1 MPIILAAGMTRSG
14 STWLF
19 NTIRLLLGRT
29 GRPLYSCWVDERDEN
44 AERQAYNV
52 LIKIHDPSEE
62 LASKAAAIFT
72 SHRDLRDVAISALHA
87 GFATDSSKMIAIA
100 ASARAAHDFW
110 AARSTLDIRYSDIVA
125 SPTLCVM
132 RVALALLQPIDDR
145 SAAQVAEA
153 VDQLA
158 PVVGP
163 NSSHDRT
170 NLLHAK
176 HRIDGRAGRW
186 IGDLDSET
194 ARAIE
199 LANADWLSRYGFLNM
214 EGLANNIK
222 DLEAR
227 LRRLEWYVSDLR
239 LNHRSYNRFR
249 PSLFKHDQYPP
260 RKLVV
265 PPSYITTE
273 SPSHPPS
280 IAIVTP
286 TYNFGRFIERT
297 IQSVLTQNYPALNY
311 KIQDGG
317 STDNTLSIL
326 RKYQGQ
332 ISWVSE
338 SDNGQAD
345 AINRGFATLD
355 GDLMGWLNSDD
366 MLLPGTLN
374 YVAKYF
380 SENPDVDAV
389 YGHRIY
395 VDMFDNEIG
404 RSILPRHDRQAI
416 KWMDFIPQET
426 LFWRRRVW
434 DELGGLDVGY
444 QFALDWDFI
453 LRAHKAGFKFR
464 RLPRFLACFRVHEE
478 QKTIKQVDVG
488 ARESDKL
495 RIQYLGRP
503 VTHKDIRMATR
514 SYLRRHI
521 MTVRAY
527 KAGLFRY

>member
-1 MPIILAAGMTRSG
+1 MPIILAAGMARSG

-19 NTIRLLLGRT
+19 NVIRILLGRT
-29 GRPLYSCWVDERDEN
+29 GHPLYACWVDERDEN

-62 LASKAAAIFT
+62 LASKASAIFT

-87 GFATDSSKMIAIA
+87 GFAADSSEMIGIA

-110 AARSTLDIRYSDIVA
+110 APRSRVDIRYSDIVA
-125 SPTLCVM
+125 SPTLCVI
-132 RVALALLQPIDDR
+132 RIALALAQPIDDR

-158 PVVGP
+158 PIVEP

-176 HRIDGRAGRW
+176 HRIDGRPGRW
-186 IGDLDSET
+186 IGDLDPET

-199 LANADWLSRYGFLNM
+199 LANVGWLSRYGFLNM
-214 EGLANNIK
+214 EGVTNTVK
-222 DLEAR
+222 DLDTR
-227 LRRLEWYVSDLR
+227 VRRLEFYVNDLR
-239 LNHRSYNRFR
+239 LKRRSDNRFR
-249 PSLFKHDQYPP
+249 PSLFTLDQYPP
-260 RKLVV
+260 RRLVV
-265 PPSYITTE
+265 PPTYVATE
-273 SPSHPPS
+273 PPPRPPS
-280 IAIVTP
+280 FAIVTP

-297 IQSVLTQNYPALNY
+297 IQSILTQNYPALNY

-317 STDNTLSIL
+317 STDDTLSIL
-326 RKYQGQ
+326 HNYQDQ
-332 ISWVSE
+332 ISWASE
-338 SDNGQAD
+338 PDNGQAD
-345 AINRGFATLD
+345 AINRGFASLD

-366 MLLPGTLN
+366 VLLPGTLN

-380 SENPDVDAV
+380 SENENVDAV

-395 VDMFDNEIG
+395 VDTSDNEIG
-404 RSILPRHDRQAI
+404 RSILPRHDRHAI

-434 DELGGLDVGY
+434 DKLGGLDVGY

-478 QKTIKQVDVG
+478 QKTIKQVDIG
-488 ARESDKL
+488 ARESDRL
-495 RIQYLGRP
+495 RIQYLGRA
-503 VTHKDIRMATR
+503 VTHKDIRTATR

-527 KAGLFRY
+527 KLGLFRY

>member
-1 MPIILAAGMTRSG
+1 MPIILAAGMARSG

-19 NTIRLLLGRT
+19 NAIRILLGQT
-29 GRPLYSCWVDERDEN
+29 GHPLYACWVDERDEN
-44 AERQAYNV
+44 AERHAYNV
-52 LIKIHDPSEE
+52 LIKIHEPSEE

-72 SHRDLRDVAISALHA
+72 SHRDLRDVAISASHA
-87 GFATDSSKMIAIA
+87 GFAADSEKMIAIA

-110 AARSTLDIRYSDIVA
+110 APRSILDIKYSEIVT
-125 SPTLCVM
+125 SPSLCVM
-132 RVALALLQPIDDR
+132 RIALALAQPIDDR
-145 SAAQVAEA
+145 RAAQVAEA
-153 VDQLA
+153 ADQLA
-158 PVVGP
+158 PIVRP
-163 NSSHDRT
+163 DDSHDRSD
-170 NLLHAK
+170 LLHK
-176 HRIDGRAGRW
+176 NHRIDGRPGRS
-186 IGDLDSET
+186 ISDLKPET

-199 LANADWLSRYGFLNM
+199 LTHADWLSRHGFLDM
-214 EGLANNIK
+214 EGLTNNIK

-227 LRRLEWYVSDLR
+227 VRRLEWYVNDLR
-239 LNHRSYNRFR
+239 LNQRRYSRFR

-265 PPSYITTE
+265 QPNYMATEPPS
-273 SPSHPPS
+273 SPPS

-286 TYNFGRFIERT
+286 TLNFGRFLDRT
-297 IQSVLTQNYPALNY
+297 IQSILTQNYPALSY

-345 AINRGFATLD
+345 AINRGFAALD
-355 GDLMGWLNSDD
+355 GNIMGWLNGDD

-380 SENPDVDAV
+380 IENEDVDAV

-395 VDMFDNEIG
+395 VDMFDKEIG
-404 RSILPRHDRQAI
+404 RSILPRHDREAI

-434 DELGGLDVGY
+434 EALGGLDPGY

-495 RIQYLGRP
+495 RVQYLGRP
-503 VTHKDIRMATR
+503 VNDKDIREATR
-514 SYLRRHI
+514 SYMRRHI
-521 MTVRAY
+521 MAVRAY
-527 KAGLFRY
+527 KLGLFRY